1 MKEPTLTG
9 EPIQRAGLPVAATAR
24 AFVLE
29 TEPAGPERTLA
40 HRVADLARHWRAVAV
55 GAAIVGGGALWW
67 QVREAQ
73 QRAYVV
79 LVENASFP
87 AESGIPAI
95 SKHDLA
101 AMINTMAV
109 DSDEGGILPDGA
121 WLEAAAPKVG
131 DLVRVTIR
139 LENADP
145 KGAERSARSV
155 ADSLEAAID
164 RNFKPRIAAAEGY
177 LRSQIEVTN
186 QSAAQAEAL
195 LRDELPQA
203 IKSDRADLV
212 GRVDE
217 LRARAA
223 AMTMR
228 LPMIRGPKL
237 VSPPT
242 LLEDP
247 GTPRRAGIVALAALV
262 GGVVGGS
269 LGVLAGGVR
278 AVLRG

>member
-1 MKEPTLTG
+1 MKEPGPHG
-9 EPIQRAGLPVAATAR
+9 EPIQRTGLPVPTTAR

-29 TEPAGPERTLA
+29 EAPAGPERTLA
-40 HRVADLARHWRAVAV
+40 HRVADLARHWRAVAI
-55 GAAIVGGGALWW
+55 GALILGGGTAYW
-67 QVREAQ
+67 QVREARE
-73 QRAYVV
+73 RAYVV

-87 AESGIPAI
+87 AESGISAI

-109 DSDEGGILPDGA
+109 DSDEGGILPDDA
-121 WLEAAAPKVG
+121 WLEATAPKVG

-139 LENADP
+139 LENPDP
-145 KGAERSARSV
+145 KAAERSARSV
-155 ADSLEAAID
+155 ADALEAAID
-164 RNFKPRIAAAEGY
+164 RNFKARITAAEGY
-177 LRSQIEVTN
+177 LRSQIEVTT
-186 QSAAQAEAL
+186 QSAAQAEAML
-195 LRDELPQA
+195 KDEMPQT

-228 LPMIRGPKL
+228 IPMIRSPKI

-242 LLEDP
+242 LIEDP
-247 GTPRRAGIVALAALV
+247 GSARRGGMVALAALA
-262 GGVVGGS
+262 GGCIAGS
-269 LGVLAGGVR
+269 L
-278 AVLRG
+278 AVLTSRVRHVLHA